1 MARFSLARWYLSSQ
15 ESHCTTVHLLAFR
28 SVCEAPARPRTNMEP
43 SLEEI
48 LELAGDT
55 GGSKGV
61 SVGGWRDEPNSS
73 VFLAQIPE
81 VLDKT
86 EFFF

>member
-1 MARFSLARWYLSSQ
+1 
-15 ESHCTTVHLLAFR
+15 
-28 SVCEAPARPRTNMEP
+28 MEP
-43 SLEEI
+43 SLEET

-61 SVGGWRDEPNSS
+61 STCEWTGDQNGNVS
-73 VFLAQIPE
+73 LAQISK

-86 EFFF
+86 ECYFGRTSSHHSYFSFFTSVLYVFIKLFEYWTL